1 MGIVELKIKEEQ
13 DDLFF
18 FTAFVLS
25 DIPLMM

>member
-13 DDLFF
+13 DDFF